1 MSKNLI
7 KLTENDIKALVN
19 EAVKNVLN
27 EHQMGSG
34 EALISKIV
42 NQLKDFMDS
51 NHIVFTTPNPS
62 STELAVQQYV
72 TQARD
77 LLARAQFALKS
88 LRY

>member
-34 EALISKIV
+34 EALISNIV

-51 NHIVFTTPNPS
+51 NHIVFTTP
-62 STELAVQQYV
+62 
-72 TQARD
+72 
-77 LLARAQFALKS
+77 
-88 LRY
+88 